1 MDEVQ
6 QVRAEGRALGRRRAC
21 QGRRNELSRI
31 DAPVPVAQDSVQA
44 RGGRL
49 EPDQEVRDHMAPQGP
64 WQRDTHNPV
73 AVEPFLRAALLPL
86 HPDHDHLV
94 TSLHERRGLPS
105 HPRVVADRIRDEH
118 ADLHGVR
125 LNTRFNNCLIHTA
138 CRISLEFRSLCAW
151 ASPDCFLRSSC
162 LSNSNS

>member
-1 MDEVQ
+1 
-6 QVRAEGRALGRRRAC
+6 
-21 QGRRNELSRI
+21 
-31 DAPVPVAQDSVQA
+31 
-44 RGGRL
+44 
-49 EPDQEVRDHMAPQGP
+49 MAPQGP